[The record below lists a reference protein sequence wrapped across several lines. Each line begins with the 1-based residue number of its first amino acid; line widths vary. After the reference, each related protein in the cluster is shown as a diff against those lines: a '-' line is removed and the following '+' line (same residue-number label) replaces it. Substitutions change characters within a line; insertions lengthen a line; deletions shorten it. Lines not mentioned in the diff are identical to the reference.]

1 MKNYFKAG
9 FGIMLGL
16 YVGSLA
22 VGAISGVIDGIY
34 DIVVGDE
41 DDSDKEMSET
51 ETE

>member
-9 FGIMLGL
+9 VGIMLGL

-34 DIVVGDE
+34 DIVMGDD
-41 DDSDKEMSET
+41 DDSVEEKPEEET
-51 ETE
+51 E